1 MILDKIKKHIFNI
14 DMKRVLLLTVIIF
27 ASCQPQQQ
35 EANEPQKQ
43 SPKTLDEVEFFYKE
57 RSEAR
62 IFHIDPECGDNCV
75 YAKKEEVDKHQLC
88 GRRISKELARE
99 IMTMQ

>member
-1 MILDKIKKHIFNI
+1 MRKILLISFLV
-14 DMKRVLLLTVIIF
+14 ML
-27 ASCQPQQQ
+27 ASCQ
-35 EANEPQKQ
+35 NVQKKN
-43 SPKTLDEVEFFYKE
+43 SPKTLDEVEFFCKE

-88 GRRISKELARE
+88 GKCISKELARE
-99 IMTMQ
+99 IMSKQ